1 MDAYDIFKKLT
12 KGLTFKHRVLG
23 VKNNSQNS
31 KPTVKKEE
39 IEIKEEQLSDNE
51 EDIQNH
57 SDHSASDSEGDTDQD
72 EKDDGG
78 LQLLDGVKV
87 GQKKKKKEKKE
98 KTEDLKKKLELE
110 EQNRFRNEH
119 GIKTVGRHV
128 PAALQDF
135 SELTARY
142 NISPALVD
150 TVTQCGYSEP
160 TPVQRQAIA
169 CMLEDRQI
177 LACAPTGS
185 GKTAA
190 FLLPILHALGAPAGG
205 PRALV
210 LCPTREL
217 AHQIYREA
225 LRLSA
230 SCQLRCSVVRSIKES
245 KVKEREATIRKSDI
259 IVSTP
264 NRLCYLLNQ
273 DNVNISLD
281 KVKWLIIDEAD
292 KLFEGSAEQSSDFRQ
307 QMEQILGACSSKQ
320 RRVAMFSAT
329 HTPAVAKW
337 CRHHMKGLINVTV
350 GQRNAA
356 TNLVDQELCFCGNEN
371 GKLVAFRQLV
381 QQGLKPPVLVFVQS
395 KDRAKQLFKELI
407 YDGINVDVIHA
418 DRTQQQRDNVVR
430 SFRVGRIWVLICT
443 ELMGRGMDFRGVN
456 LVINY
461 DFPPSA
467 IAYIHRGM
475 DFRGVNL
482 VINYDFPPSAIA
494 YIHRGMDFRGV
505 NLVINYDF
513 PPSAIAYIHRGMD
526 FRGVNL
532 VINYDFPPSAI
543 AYIHRGMDFRGVNLV
558 INYDFPPSA
567 IAYIHRGMDFRGVN
581 LVINYD
587 FPPSAIAYIH
597 RGMDFRGV
605 NLVINYDFPP
615 SAIAYIHRIGRAG
628 RAGQK
633 GRAITFFTQDDVGN
647 LRSIASVMK
656 QSGCQVPEYML
667 QLRQNPNKRKK
678 LQTKAPSRDK
688 ISTVLEKRPD
698 KRRLEAANKALEDD
712 KTKSTEA
719 IKNAKNNKQRRI
731 QNLEQQKQKNNSIEK
746 GKNGISKRKKKNL
759 AKKNSNKKSVK

>member
-12 KGLTFKHRVLG
+12 KGLTFKYKVLG
-23 VKNNSQNS
+23 VKNNGQTT
-31 KPTVKKEE
+31 KPTIKKEEE
-39 IEIKEEQLSDNE
+39 IEIKQEQVSDIE
-51 EDIQNH
+51 DDIQNE
-57 SDHSASDSEGDTDQD
+57 SDHSASDSDDQESGD
-72 EKDDGG
+72 EKEDGD
-78 LQLLDGVKV
+78 LQLVEGVKV

-98 KTEDLKKKLELE
+98 KPEDLQKKLELE

-135 SELTARY
+135 SELMTRY
-142 NISPALVD
+142 NIPAALVD
-150 TVTQCGYSEP
+150 TVKECGYSEP
-160 TPVQRQAIA
+160 TPVQRQAIP

-190 FLLPILHALGAPAGG
+190 FLLPILHALGAPQGG

-217 AHQIYREA
+217 AQQIYREA

-230 SCQLRCSVVRSIKES
+230 SSQLRCSVVRSIKES

-281 KVKWLIIDEAD
+281 KIRWLIIDEAD
-292 KLFEGSAEQSSDFRQ
+292 KLFEGSSDEMSDFRQ
-307 QMEQILGACSSKQ
+307 QMEQILTACGSKQ
-320 RRVAMFSAT
+320 RRIAMFSAT

-337 CRHHMKGLINVTV
+337 CRHHMRGLINVTV

-356 TNLVDQELCFCGNEN
+356 TNLVDQELLFCGNEN

-418 DRTQQQRDNVVR
+418 DRTQLQRDNVVR

-443 ELMGRGMDFRGVN
+443 ELMGRG
-456 LVINY
+456 I
-461 DFPPSA
+461 
-467 IAYIHRGM
+467 
-475 DFRGVNL
+475 
-482 VINYDFPPSAIA
+482 
-494 YIHRGMDFRGV
+494 
-505 NLVINYDF
+505 
-513 PPSAIAYIHRGMD
+513 
-526 FRGVNL
+526 
-532 VINYDFPPSAI
+532 
-543 AYIHRGMDFRGVNLV
+543 
-558 INYDFPPSA
+558 
-567 IAYIHRGMDFRGVN
+567 
-581 LVINYD
+581 
-587 FPPSAIAYIH
+587 
-597 RGMDFRGV
+597 DFRGV

-678 LQTKAPSRDK
+678 LMKKAPNRDK
-688 ISTVLEKRPD
+688 ISTILEKRPD
-698 KRRLEAANKALEDD
+698 KRRLEAANEALKEDKKGTD
-712 KTKSTEA
+712 S
-719 IKNAKNNKQRRI
+719 IKNAKNNKHRKT
-731 QNLEQQKQKNNSIEK
+731 QNVEQNNNKNTPEK
-746 GKNGISKRKKKNL
+746 GKNNKKRKKKNF
-759 AKKNSNKKSVK
+759 ANKNKGVK